1 MIKFYLYKLNIKIYC
16 YSSCIPVIII
26 YMFFAYKVLKQNGM
40 GIFNTNNNYFHTIRE
55 MVVDLMNKTIFK
67 NFINPSEIFMLKWNI
82 GLAIFIYLLITI
94 I

>member
-1 MIKFYLYKLNIKIYC
+1 MIKFYLYKLNLKIYC

-26 YMFFAYKVLKQNGM
+26 YIIFTLKVFKQNGTD
-40 GIFNTNNNYFHTIRE
+40 ILFTNNYFHNLKNLVI
-55 MVVDLMNKTIFK
+55 DSMNKTIFK
-67 NFINPSEIFMLKWNI
+67 NFINPNEIFMLKWNI